1 MNSRGILNVEETIR
15 LFKSYGLKVDE
26 NSVNEWVREN
36 NKKISTAYKRQ
47 VIEDDLYRYNDWC
60 RVKGTHYEEGIDDKT
75 KIARLLEE
83 VASLKKQVEQLK
95 SEKLI
100 LEAQLE
106 IDSSYW
112 E

>member
-1 MNSRGILNVEETIR
+1 MNGLEKTIR
-15 LFKSYGLKVDE
+15 KSA
-26 NSVNEWVREN
+26 
-36 NKKISTAYKRQ
+36 AYKRQ
-47 VIEDDLYRYNDWC
+47 VIEDDLYRNNDWC